1 LQCATVQEVSAI
13 RHNTKRV
20 DLERAI
26 VQLPHTERMI
36 FCMHDGDAY
45 DHARIARTLGIS
57 EDDSRRGLHQARLRI
72 RELVNSKASQA
83 AA

>member
-1 LQCATVQEVSAI
+1 
-13 RHNTKRV
+13 
-20 DLERAI
+20 
-26 VQLPHTERMI
+26 MI

-57 EDDSRRGLHQARLRI
+57 EDESRQGLHQARLRI
-72 RELVNSKASQA
+72 RELVSSKASQA